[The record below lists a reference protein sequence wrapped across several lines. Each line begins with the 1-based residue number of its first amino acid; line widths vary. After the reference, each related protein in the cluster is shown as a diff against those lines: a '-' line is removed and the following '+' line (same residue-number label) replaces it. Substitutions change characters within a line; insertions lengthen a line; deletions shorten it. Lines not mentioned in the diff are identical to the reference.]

1 MIAGW
6 LKLGSLTGQE
16 LNMNAR
22 LQTHKRVLQKKPM
35 LEAVFREFHAMFFGY
50 DCKYFGDTPGLR
62 VELGAGVFPVRESFP
77 EVLATDVVMAPHLDR
92 ELDAAN
98 MDLVSGSVRAL
109 YAQNVF
115 HHIPD
120 VEEFFRE
127 AIRVIKP
134 GGGIILIEPYY
145 GAAASFL
152 YPSMFASETFDKR
165 MNGWRAP
172 IQGPMSG
179 ANQALS
185 YIVFVRDRPRF
196 EELYPELEIVAEEP
210 LANYLRYIASGGLN
224 FHQLLPNWMGG
235 FVKGVECAFWPI
247 RSILALH
254 NIIVIRRR

>member
-1 MIAGW
+1 MIANW
-6 LKLGSLTGQE
+6 LNLDSLPEQE
-16 LNMNAR
+16 LNTNTR
-22 LQTHKRVLQKKPM
+22 LQAHKRVLQKKPM
-35 LEAVFREFHAMFFGY
+35 LEAVFREFHETFLYY
-50 DCKYFGDTPGLR
+50 DCRHFGETPGLR

-98 MDLVSGSVRAL
+98 MDLASGSVRAL

-115 HHIPD
+115 HHVPD
-120 VEEFFRE
+120 VEAFFRE

-134 GGGIILIEPYY
+134 GGGVILIEPYY
-145 GAAASFL
+145 GVAASFL
-152 YPSMFASETFDKR
+152 YPRMFVSETFDKR
-165 MNGWRAP
+165 MKGWKAP

-185 YIVFVRDRPRF
+185 FIVFVRDRLQF
-196 EELYPELEIVAEEP
+196 EELYPELEIVTEEP
-210 LANYLRYIASGGLN
+210 LSNYLRYIASGGLN

-235 FVKGVECAFWPI
+235 FVKGVESAFWPI

-254 NIIVIRRR
+254 NLIVIRRR